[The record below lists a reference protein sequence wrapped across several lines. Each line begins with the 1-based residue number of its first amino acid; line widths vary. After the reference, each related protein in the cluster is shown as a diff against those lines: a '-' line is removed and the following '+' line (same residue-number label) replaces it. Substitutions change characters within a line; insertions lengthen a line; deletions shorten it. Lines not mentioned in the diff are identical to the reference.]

1 MKYLRKFENYNK
13 QIGNTYKDKDGDW
26 MVMELNYD
34 EFNMILDR
42 FYQDKEWIASDG
54 DWEIYY
60 LDNVDTDEDGED
72 FWHKKMVIYIDP
84 KHYIIKTKDLV
95 SEPVY
100 KVRDPKLSMEQE
112 LHLRSWI
119 GKEGKPKYNRGR
131 YLGVNDKGQ
140 AMFTSPHSGNIIYIE
155 KDGEVIT

>member
-1 MKYLRKFENYNK
+1 
-13 QIGNTYKDKDGDW
+13 
-26 MVMELNYD
+26 
-34 EFNMILDR
+34 
-42 FYQDKEWIASDG
+42 
-54 DWEIYY
+54 
-60 LDNVDTDEDGED
+60 
-72 FWHKKMVIYIDP
+72 MVIYLDP
-84 KHYIIKTKDLV
+84 KHYIIKTKELL

-119 GKEGKPKYNRGR
+119 GKDNKPKINKYSGK

-140 AMFTSPHSGNIIYIE
+140 AMFISPHSGNVIFIE

>member
-1 MKYLRKFENYNK
+1 MKYLRTFENYNK
-13 QIGNTYKDKDGDW
+13 EIGNTYKEDGW
-26 MVMELNYD
+26 MVMELDN
-34 EFNMILDR
+34 ESFNMILDR

-60 LDNVDTDEDGED
+60 LNSIEKDEDGED
-72 FWHKKMVIYIDP
+72 WWHTKMAIYIDP
-84 KHYIIKTKDLV
+84 KHYIIKTKELL
-95 SEPVY
+95 SKPVY

-119 GKEGKPKYNRGR
+119 GKEGKPKYSRGR

-155 KDGEVIT
+155 KDGEVITS